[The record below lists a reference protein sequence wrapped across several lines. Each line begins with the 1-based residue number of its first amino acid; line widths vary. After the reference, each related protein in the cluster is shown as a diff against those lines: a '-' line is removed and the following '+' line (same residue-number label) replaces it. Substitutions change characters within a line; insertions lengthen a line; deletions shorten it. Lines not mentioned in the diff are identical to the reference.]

1 MRMICSVF
9 IAAIAAAALLI
20 AQATPI
26 QAKADI
32 KDAKGQM
39 VGQATL
45 TETPRGVQIRLTLIG
60 VPEGTHAFHIHETG
74 KCDPPMFTTAGGHFN
89 PDHKQHGKDNP
100 MGRHAGD
107 LPSVTVPASGRLI
120 VEHVEPMVT
129 LKAGAANSLFDA
141 DGAALV
147 IHQAPDDNK
156 TDPAGHAGA
165 RIACG
170 VITK

>member
-1 MRMICSVF
+1 MRMIVSVF
-9 IAAIAAAALLI
+9 IAVTAAAALLI
-20 AQATPI
+20 AQAAPA
-26 QAKADI
+26 QVKAEF

-39 VGQATL
+39 VGQATI
-45 TETPRGVQIRLTLIG
+45 TETPKGVQIRLTLIG
-60 VPEGTHAFHIHETG
+60 VPEGTHAFHIHATG
-74 KCDPPMFTTAGGHFN
+74 KCDPPMFTTAGDHFN
-89 PDHKQHGKDNP
+89 PEHKQHGRDNP

-107 LPSVTVPASGRLI
+107 MPNVTVPASGRLI

-129 LKAGAANSLFDA
+129 LKAGAANSLFDT